1 MVLRDLPMKR
11 PYATALILLVLVALV
26 AQGACLPHTHT
37 ASGVGLF
44 NQEHDLT
51 LLATA
56 GMAGPLPIG
65 VLLLVVMVTV
75 SRCVSALPAPALFA
89 SRDAESRAPPA

>member
-1 MVLRDLPMKR
+1 MRR
-11 PYATALILLVLVALV
+11 SHIAALILLVLVALI
-26 AQGACLPHTHT
+26 AQGACVPHTHT
-37 ASGVGLF
+37 GEGVGLF

-56 GMAGPLPIG
+56 GTTAPLPVTTLLFVI
-65 VLLLVVMVTV
+65 VLTTSL
-75 SRCVSALPAPALFA
+75 CVSVPTAPIVFV

>member
-1 MVLRDLPMKR
+1 MKR
-11 PYATALILLVLVALV
+11 PYAAVLILVVLVAV
-26 AQGACLPHTHT
+26 IAQ

-44 NQEHDLT
+44 NEEHDLT

-56 GMAGPLPIG
+56 GMAGPLPVG
-65 VLLLVVMVTV
+65 VLLFIVMVTV
-75 SRCVSALPAPALFA
+75 SLCLSAPPAPIVVL

>member
-1 MVLRDLPMKR
+1 MKR
-11 PYATALILLVLVALV
+11 PYAAVLILVVLVAV
-26 AQGACLPHTHT
+26 IAQGACLPHTHT

-44 NQEHDLT
+44 NEEHDLT

-56 GMAGPLPIG
+56 GMAGPLPVG
-65 VLLLVVMVTV
+65 VLLFIVMVTV
-75 SRCVSALPAPALFA
+75 SLCLSAPPAPIVVL

>member
-1 MVLRDLPMKR
+1 MKR
-11 PYATALILLVLVALV
+11 PYATALIVLVLVAV
-26 AQGACLPHTHT
+26 IVQGACLPHTHT

-44 NQEHDLT
+44 NEEHDLT

-56 GMAGPLPIG
+56 GIAGPLPVG
-65 VLLLVVMVTV
+65 VLLFVVMVTI
-75 SRCVSALPAPALFA
+75 SLCASAPPAPIVFL